1 MASTLRDTPL
11 GQLIRLL
18 SGGRFLQFRDDENG
32 VEILKRLKSNPVDSI
47 PIVHVST
54 EADPEV
60 LAKRNTNAEDV
71 IIVDWYSP
79 KDHDNPRNF
88 STPKKLWTS
97 VVVL

>member
-1 MASTLRDTPL
+1 MASALRDTPL

-18 SGGRFLQFRDDENG
+18 SGGRLLQYTDDEKG
-32 VEILKRLKSNPVDSI
+32 LEVLKRLKLHPVESIPVVPVDS
-47 PIVHVST
+47 

-60 LAKRNTNAEDV
+60 LARRHTNVEDV

-79 KDHDNPRNF
+79 KDHENPRNF

-97 VVVL
+97 IVIL